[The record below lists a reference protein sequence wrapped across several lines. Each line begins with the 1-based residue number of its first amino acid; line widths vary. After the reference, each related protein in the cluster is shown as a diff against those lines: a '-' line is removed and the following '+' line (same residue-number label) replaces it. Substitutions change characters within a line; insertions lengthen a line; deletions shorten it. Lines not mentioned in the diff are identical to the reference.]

1 MKEDARHRLLSGVR
15 VSILVLEELRS
26 AQREGRPFDAPL
38 MMVSAQWADAKLREI
53 VREHYIRQRR
63 RAGYR

>member
-1 MKEDARHRLLSGVR
+1 MKDDARHRLLSGVR

-26 AQREGRPFDAPL
+26 AQREGRPYDAPL
-38 MMVSAQWADAKLREI
+38 MMVSAQWAEAKLRGI
-53 VREHYIRQRR
+53 VVAYYKRQRR